1 MIKNIAFDFGQVLVR
16 FEPAYI
22 VGRHTSDP
30 QTAKLLED
38 VVFDRAYWNK
48 LDAGEV
54 GDEEAIAE
62 FRRRLP
68 SELCDL
74 GEQVF
79 RSWID
84 HIPPI
89 EAMWELVRDLH
100 AHGVPL
106 YLLSNISVHF
116 AERADEFPILSYFNK
131 CIFSGLCRMTKPDRA
146 IYRHLLSECDIRPE
160 ETLFIDDS
168 AQNIEGARAEGIG
181 GYLFDGDADAL
192 RSHLAAVLNIPAL
205 AHKKEAL

>member
-1 MIKNIAFDFGQVLVR
+1 MIKKLVFDFGQVLVSV
-16 FEPAYI
+16 EPAYI

-54 GDEEAIAE
+54 SDDEAVAA
-62 FRRRLP
+62 FRTRLP
-68 SELCDL
+68 SCISDL
-74 GEQVF
+74 GEEVF

-89 EAMWELVRDLH
+89 DAMQALVAELDRR
-100 AHGVPL
+100 GVPL

-116 AERADEFPILSYFNK
+116 AERADEFPVLKHFKK
-131 CIFSGLCRMTKPDRA
+131 CIFSGLCRMTKPDTA
-146 IYRHLLSECDIRPE
+146 IYRHLLAECGIRPE

-168 AQNIEGARAEGIG
+168 PQNIEGARACGIH
-181 GYLFDGDADAL
+181 GYLFDGDVAAL
-192 RSHLAAVLNIPAL
+192 RAHLGAVLGFSAF
-205 AHKKEAL
+205 

>member
-1 MIKNIAFDFGQVLVR
+1 MIKNIVFDFGQVLVK
-16 FEPAYI
+16 FVPSYI
-22 VGRHTSDP
+22 VAQHASDA
-30 QTAKLLED
+30 QTARLLED
-38 VVFDRAYWNK
+38 VVFDRTYWNR
-48 LDAGEV
+48 LDGGEV
-54 GDEEAIAE
+54 SDDEAVAS
-62 FRRRLP
+62 FRTRLP
-68 SELCDL
+68 SCVADL

-89 EAMWELVRDLH
+89 EETWELVRDLH

-116 AERADEFPILSYFNK
+116 AERADELPILSYFNK

-146 IYRHLLSECDIRPE
+146 IYRHLLKECDIRPE

-168 AQNIEGARAEGIG
+168 RDNIEGARAEGID
-181 GYLFDGDADAL
+181 GYLFTGDVADL
-192 RSHLAAVLNIPAL
+192 RRYLADVLGIPEL
-205 AHKKEAL
+205 ASKKENV

>member
-1 MIKNIAFDFGQVLVR
+1 MIKNVVFDFGQVLVR

-22 VGRHTSDP
+22 VSRHTSDP

-38 VVFDRAYWNK
+38 VVFDRVYWNK

-54 GDEEAIAE
+54 SDDEAVTA
-62 FRRRLP
+62 FRTRLP
-68 SELCDL
+68 SCVSDL
-74 GEQVF
+74 GEEVF

-89 EAMWELVRDLH
+89 EAMQTLVADLD
-100 AHGVPL
+100 ARGVPL

-116 AERADEFPILSYFNK
+116 AERADEFPVLKHFKK
-131 CIFSGLCRMTKPDRA
+131 CIFSGLCRMTKPDTG
-146 IYRHLLSECDIRPE
+146 IYRHLLSECGIRPE

-168 AQNIEGARAEGIG
+168 PQNVEGARAVGIHA
-181 GYLFDGDADAL
+181 YLFDGNVAAL
-192 RSHLAAVLNIPAL
+192 RAYLGDVLGFSAF
-205 AHKKEAL
+205 